1 MSQSPHLLALRNLA
15 WQHWDPIGL
24 VADRKHCDDEYDSYM
39 KHAYTMCLEGV
50 SLEKITEYL
59 EHIET
64 DYIGLQVQ
72 EDTKTRAFSTA
83 TALKSYASSV
93 QNKSPL
99 G

>member
-1 MSQSPHLLALRNLA
+1 MSQSPDLLALRNLG

-39 KHAYTMCLEGV
+39 KYAYAMCLEGA

-72 EDTKTRAFSTA
+72 EDTKKRAFGTA
-83 TALKSYASSV
+83 SALKNYASSV
-93 QNKSPL
+93 QNKPL
-99 G
+99 IG